1 MNGRR
6 GFGLGGFGRWRSA
19 FDLADGFGRK
29 CMKRAMTNKAIAISP
44 SMLYVASL
52 IDQLYVSTKNVIG
65 KTISIMFCPE
75 RKGFPRFPFISP
87 LLCIQEK
94 VVSNSNIK

>member
-1 MNGRR
+1 
-6 GFGLGGFGRWRSA
+6 
-19 FDLADGFGRK
+19 
-29 CMKRAMTNKAIAISP
+29 
-44 SMLYVASL
+44 MLYVASL